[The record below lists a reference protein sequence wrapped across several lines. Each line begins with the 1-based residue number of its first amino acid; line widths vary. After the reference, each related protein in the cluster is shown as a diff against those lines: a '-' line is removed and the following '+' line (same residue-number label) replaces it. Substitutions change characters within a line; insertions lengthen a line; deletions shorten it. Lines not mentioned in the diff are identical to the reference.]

1 MISESINKKFLIF
14 WILLI
19 SMFVSFTITIIF
31 EAHLADELSIAS
43 GVLTGIALF
52 FTSILI
58 LYETITDIC
67 NP

>member
-19 SMFVSFTITIIF
+19 SMLVSFTITIMF
-31 EAHLADELSIAS
+31 EAHLTDELSIAS